1 MKRFYSHAIFG
12 IALCAT
18 FMSCSKADAPEQEPN
33 KGINIDTAY
42 GDSIETKALITF
54 ACTGDFTLQTKAMT
68 RALTAD
74 GKDMTDLWLL
84 DYIGNELKQTIHQT
98 ESDADFGSPT
108 VPLALGRH
116 HLYFIAT
123 RGTGATFDTDTHTM
137 MMDHVS
143 DTFYKAVE
151 INVGNTLSGTQAVEL
166 ERIVTKLKIV
176 LNDAIPEGA
185 DKVIITPDT
194 WYHAIDYLTGEPS
207 AATTAQPFT
216 ISIPPGDVGTKG
228 EQISIFGFSGSTE
241 WNTGFSVVCKDS
253 SGGVLGSA
261 TVGSAP
267 LQRNRVTEFSGT
279 LFSGS
284 SSFSVSLLSSW
295 DDSYTSTWN

>member
-18 FMSCSKADAPEQEPN
+18 FMSCSESEMPDNSSNATIRFTCK
-33 KGINIDTAY
+33 
-42 GDSIETKALITF
+42 
-54 ACTGDFTLQTKAMT
+54 GDFIFSQKAMS
-68 RALTAD
+68 RSLTAD

-84 DYIGNELKQTIHQT
+84 DYMGDKLKQTIHQT
-98 ESDADFGSPT
+98 ASDADFGSPT
-108 VPLALGRH
+108 VPLSLGRH
-116 HLYFIAT
+116 QLYFIAS

-137 MMDHVS
+137 RMDRMS
-143 DTFYKAVE
+143 DTFYKSVE
-151 INVGNTLSGTQAVEL
+151 INVGSTSSGTQAVEL

-216 ISIPPGDVGTKG
+216 ISIPPGDIGAKG

-241 WNTGFSVVCKDS
+241 WNTGFTVVCKDS
-253 SGGVLGSA
+253 SGGVLGSS

-267 LQRNRVTEFSGT
+267 LRRNRVTEFSGT

>member
-1 MKRFYSHAIFG
+1 MKRFYSNAIFG

-18 FMSCSKADAPEQEPN
+18 LMSCSESEIP
-33 KGINIDTAY
+33 DTGSNAT
-42 GDSIETKALITF
+42 IRFTCK
-54 ACTGDFTLQTKAMT
+54 GDFTFSQKAMS
-68 RALTAD
+68 RSLTAD

-84 DYIGNELKQTIHQT
+84 DYMGDELKQTIHQT
-98 ESDADFGSPT
+98 ASDADFGSPA
-108 VPLALGRH
+108 VQLSLGRH
-116 HLYFIAT
+116 QLYFIAT
-123 RGTGATFDTDTHTM
+123 RGTGVTFDTDTHTM
-137 MMDHVS
+137 RMDRVS

-151 INVGNTLSGTQAVEL
+151 INVGSTSSGTQAVEL

-216 ISIPPGDVGTKG
+216 ISIPTGDIGAKG

-241 WNTGFSVVCKDS
+241 WNTGFAVVCKDS

-267 LQRNRVTEFSGT
+267 LRRNRVTEFSGT

>member
-33 KGINIDTAY
+33 K
-42 GDSIETKALITF
+42 IETKALITF

-74 GKDMTDLWLL
+74 GKDMTDLWVI
-84 DYIGNELKQTIHQT
+84 DYMNGTIKQTVHQT
-98 ESDADFGSPT
+98 ASDADFGSPT
-108 VPLALGRH
+108 VPLALGQH
-116 HLYFIAT
+116 HLYFIAS

-137 MMDHVS
+137 RMDHVS

-151 INVGNTLSGTQAVEL
+151 INVGSTLSVTQAVEL
-166 ERIVTKLKIV
+166 DRIVTKLKIV

-216 ISIPPGDVGTKG
+216 ISIPPGDVGANG

-241 WNTGFSVVCKDS
+241 WNTGFAVVCKDS

-261 TVGSAP
+261 AVGSAP
-267 LQRNRVTEFSGT
+267 FRRNRVTEFSGT

-295 DDSYTSTWN
+295 DDVYTSTWN

>member
-18 FMSCSKADAPEQEPN
+18 FMSCSESEIPDNSSNATIRFTCK
-33 KGINIDTAY
+33 
-42 GDSIETKALITF
+42 
-54 ACTGDFTLQTKAMT
+54 GDFTFSQKAMS
-68 RALTAD
+68 RSLTAD
-74 GKDMTDLWLL
+74 GKDMTDLWLF
-84 DYIGNELKQTIHQT
+84 DYIGDELKQTIHQT
-98 ESDADFGSPT
+98 ASDSDFGSPA
-108 VPLALGRH
+108 VLLSLGRH
-116 HLYFIAT
+116 QLYFIAS

-137 MMDHVS
+137 KMDRVS

-151 INVGNTLSGTQAVEL
+151 INVGSTLSGTQAVEL
-166 ERIVTKLKIV
+166 ERMIV

-207 AATTAQPFT
+207 SATTAQPFT
-216 ISIPPGDVGTKG
+216 ISIPPGDIGAKG

-241 WNTGFSVVCKDS
+241 WNTGFTVVCKDS

-267 LQRNRVTEFSGT
+267 FRRNRVTEFSGT

>member
-1 MKRFYSHAIFG
+1 
-12 IALCAT
+12 
-18 FMSCSKADAPEQEPN
+18 
-33 KGINIDTAY
+33 
-42 GDSIETKALITF
+42 
-54 ACTGDFTLQTKAMT
+54 
-68 RALTAD
+68 
-74 GKDMTDLWLL
+74 MTDLWLL
-84 DYIGNELKQTIHQT
+84 DYMGDKLKQTIHQT
-98 ESDADFGSPT
+98 ASDADFGSPT
-108 VPLALGRH
+108 VPLSLGRH

-123 RGTGATFDTDTHTM
+123 RGTGTTFDTDTHTM
-137 MMDHVS
+137 RMDHVS

-151 INVGNTLSGTQAVEL
+151 INVGSTLSGTQAVEL

-216 ISIPPGDVGTKG
+216 ISIPTGDIGEKG

-241 WNTGFSVVCKDS
+241 WNTGFTVVCKDS

-261 TVGSAP
+261 IVGSAP
-267 LQRNRVTEFSGT
+267 FRRNRVTEFSGT
-279 LFSGS
+279 LFSSS

>member
-33 KGINIDTAY
+33 QGINIDTAY
-42 GDSIETKALITF
+42 DESIETKALITF

-74 GKDMTDLWLL
+74 GKDMTDLWVI
-84 DYIGNELKQTIHQT
+84 DYMNGMMKQTVHQT
-98 ESDADFGSPT
+98 SSDADFGSPT

-116 HLYFIAT
+116 QLYFIAT

-137 MMDHVS
+137 WLERVS
-143 DTFYKAVE
+143 DTFYKDVE
-151 INVGNTLSGTQAVEL
+151 INVGSTSSGTQAVEL

-216 ISIPPGDVGTKG
+216 ISIPPGDIGAKG

-241 WNTGFSVVCKDS
+241 WNTGFAVVCKDS

-267 LQRNRVTEFSGT
+267 FRRNRVTEFSGT

-295 DDSYTSTWN
+295 DDVYTSTWN